1 MDGEE
6 SKYKPETVSKESSIV
21 KDFSKNLQKIHKSES
36 FMKIKVISHGLIGLH

>member
-6 SKYKPETVSKESSIV
+6 SKYKPETVSKESLIV
-21 KDFSKNLQKIHKSES
+21 KDCLKNLQKIHKSEI

>member
-21 KDFSKNLQKIHKSES
+21 KVFSKKPSKDS
-36 FMKIKVISHGLIGLH
+36 